1 MHNDLL
7 TPFWKN
13 ALQQLPPGVRERHVR
28 HIESAERWELRLNAM
43 IETWS
48 RAKLALRGLKH
59 QGLKHRA
66 PRAKNA

>member
-1 MHNDLL
+1 MHNALV

-13 ALQQLPPGVRERHVR
+13 ALEQLPPGVRERHVR
-28 HIESAERWELRLNAM
+28 DIEAAERWELRLNAL

-48 RAKLALRGLKH
+48 RAKLAL

-66 PRAKNA
+66 PRINNA